1 MIRFVVALQSE
12 ASPLIERL
20 RLEPVSEG
28 PFRVFRGEDGVLG
41 EVWLIL
47 SGLGKA
53 AAAAATAYLHL
64 LSGGRPDRAWL
75 NVGVGGHCEA
85 SVGQAFVAHK
95 VSDAASGLSWYPQLV
110 IDSPRPTAPVL
121 TLESVEDEYALP
133 WVYEM
138 EAAGFVPT
146 ACRFATAE
154 LVHCF
159 KVISDTPDTTLS
171 RRMPAAYVLG
181 LIGDNVEGIVE
192 FARGLAGLA
201 CEVEA
206 LATDPHGYAQ
216 ALERWPFPASER
228 PRLRRLLR
236 RLAALAP
243 PESRANLQNDL
254 WGDLSLPALAR
265 PLDVIR
271 ALETR
276 LASIPVR
283 LPEPMDVVTS

>member
-1 MIRFVVALQSE
+1 MVRFVVALQSE
-12 ASPLIERL
+12 ASPLIDRF
-20 RLEPVSEG
+20 RLEPVSEA
-28 PFRVFRGEDGVLG
+28 PFRVYRGKDREIG

-53 AAAAATAYLHL
+53 SAAAATAYLHL
-64 LSGGRPDRAWL
+64 LSGGRPGRAWL

-85 SVGQAFVAHK
+85 SIGQAFVAHK
-95 VSDAASGLSWYPQLV
+95 VFDAASGLSWYPQLV
-110 IDSPRPTAPVL
+110 IDSPRPTASLL
-121 TLESVEDEYALP
+121 TLESVEEEYASP
-133 WVYEM
+133 WIYEM

-146 ACRFATAE
+146 ACRFSTAE

-181 LIGDNVEGIVE
+181 LIGDNLEGIVS
-192 FARGLAGLA
+192 FAGGLAALA
-201 CEVEA
+201 REVEV
-206 LATDPHGYAQ
+206 LATDPSGYAE

-236 RLAALAP
+236 RLAALTPA
-243 PESRANLQNDL
+243 ELRDNLWADL
-254 WGDLSLPALAR
+254 NPASLAR
-265 PLDVIR
+265 PIDVLR
-271 ALETR
+271 ALEER

-283 LPEPMDVVTS
+283 LPEPMAVVTS

>member
-1 MIRFVVALQSE
+1 MVRFVVALQSE
-12 ASPLIERL
+12 ASPLIDRF

-28 PFRVFRGEDGVLG
+28 PFRVFRGEDREIG

-53 AAAAATAYLHL
+53 ASAAATAYLHL
-64 LSGGRPDRAWL
+64 LSGGRPDRAWI

-110 IDSPRPTAPVL
+110 IDSPRPTAALL
-121 TLESVEDEYALP
+121 TMESVEEEYAPP
-133 WVYEM
+133 WIYEM

-146 ACRFATAE
+146 ACRFSTVE

-181 LIGDNVEGIVE
+181 LIGDNMEGIVA
-192 FARGLAGLA
+192 FARGLAALA
-201 CEVEA
+201 REVEV
-206 LATDPHGYAQ
+206 LATDPPGYAE
-216 ALERWPFPASER
+216 ALERWPIPASEL

-243 PESRANLQNDL
+243 AELRDDPWADL
-254 WGDLSLPALAR
+254 NPAALAR
-265 PLDVIR
+265 PGDVIR
-271 ALETR
+271 ALEER

-283 LPEPMDVVTS
+283 LPEPMAVVTS